1 MVLDD
6 IKMQGKE
13 KSMLGC
19 IQNCGYTMPRTFI
32 NLEFTTH
39 LFNYA
44 IYMLATIIL
53 DTRTTD
59 ARKIFMQ
66 IG

>member
-1 MVLDD
+1 MFIDD

-32 NLEFTTH
+32 NLEFTKH

-44 IYMLATIIL
+44 INMLATIIL
-53 DTRTTD
+53 NTRTMG
-59 ARKIFMQ
+59 AKKIFM
-66 IG
+66 

>member
-1 MVLDD
+1 MFLDD

-19 IQNCGYTMPRTFI
+19 IQNCGYTMLRTFI
-32 NLEFTTH
+32 NLESTKH
-39 LFNYA
+39 LSNYV
-44 IYMLATIIL
+44 INMLATIIL

-59 ARKIFMQ
+59 AKKIFM
-66 IG
+66 